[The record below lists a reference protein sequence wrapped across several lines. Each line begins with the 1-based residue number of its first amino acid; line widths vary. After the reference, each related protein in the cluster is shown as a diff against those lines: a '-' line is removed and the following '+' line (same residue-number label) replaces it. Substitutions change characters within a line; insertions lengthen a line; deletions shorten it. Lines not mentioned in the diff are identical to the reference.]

1 MQNKMDKNKEKKK
14 SNINSSSI
22 RANDGLNK
30 MEQNKCLQ
38 K

>member
-22 RANDGLNK
+22 RANDGLMNK
-30 MEQNKCLQ
+30 ME
-38 K
+38 